1 MGGTDIDTAATDHLL
16 TTTRTVRK
24 RLDLSRPVP
33 PVVIIE
39 CLRVASQA
47 PTGGNLQRTRWMIV
61 TDEAKRRALGDLY
74 KRAMDPYR
82 GPLNTFHAGQPS
94 DTLDSAIWDY
104 MGEGVADDLLGWLV
118 RVADPETASFIRSVQ
133 EDEVEHEANAA
144 AGLRD
149 LLETHPGGHRQA
161 NLAAAR
167 MVRHML
173 SSGGLRLSPFV
184 AFLRLGRPGDLLGA
198 LVGGQVRRLRAIGL
212 RPLGLPLR
220 V

>member
-1 MGGTDIDTAATDHLL
+1 M
-16 TTTRTVRK
+16 
-24 RLDLSRPVP
+24 
-33 PVVIIE
+33 
-39 CLRVASQA
+39 
-47 PTGGNLQRTRWMIV
+47 QRTALIQVLGGVCYGEWKAYEGANARAEATATEDERRRWRKQAA
-61 TDEAKRRALGDLY
+61 EELRHYKGFRRRLEALGADPE
-74 KRAMDPYR
+74 RAMAPYR
-82 GPLNTFHAGQPS
+82 RPLDTFHAGQPS
-94 DTLDSAIWDY
+94 DTLDSAMWDY

-118 RVADPETASFIRSVQ
+118 RVADPETASFIRSAQ